1 MWSGHTVYAFNSA
14 IFDFFLASTKSIIS
28 HQWQYDIAMEKE
40 NMVSMVF
47 LSKSQIV
54 TEQPN

>member
-14 IFDFFLASTKSIIS
+14 KFDFFLASIKSIMS